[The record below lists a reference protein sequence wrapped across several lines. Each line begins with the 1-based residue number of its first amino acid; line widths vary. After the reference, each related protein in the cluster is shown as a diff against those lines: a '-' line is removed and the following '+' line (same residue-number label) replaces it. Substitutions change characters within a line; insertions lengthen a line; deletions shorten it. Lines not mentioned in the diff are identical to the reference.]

1 MLKKLTDKII
11 IQTLKEHK
19 EVLKG
24 YGVIRI
30 GLFGSFVRGEQKENS
45 DIDFIVEFDRPNFE
59 DFASNELLKRG
70 CTRSIEV
77 IGEAVKNISNELKE
91 KYKDID
97 WKKMAGMRDKVIHY
111 YFGVNWNIVW
121 DVIQKRI
128 PELKPKIEKIIE
140 EMEGQKG

>member
-1 MLKKLTDKII
+1 MKQNLPFLKHILDEINFL
-11 IQTLKEHK
+11 LKET
-19 EVLKG
+19 KG
-24 YGVIRI
+24 LAY
-30 GLFGSFVRGEQKENS
+30 
-45 DIDFIVEFDRPNFE
+45 E

-91 KYKDID
+91 KHKDID
-97 WKKMAGMRDKVIHY
+97 WKKITGMRDKVIHY

-128 PELKPKIEKIIE
+128 PELKPKIEKIVE
-140 EMEGQKG
+140 EMEGRKS